1 MGDWCSDVFSSTVD
15 QLFLFVYKALG
26 TEMMAATLKYSKVI
40 IDEIQS
46 YEPRVV
52 AALIYGLKTIS
63 QMGGKF
69 AVITATLPP
78 VLLDYM
84 ERYGLAKDKAFCFA
98 DFSQES
104 VLRRHMIAIYEQEF
118 DLEEIIEEANTK
130 KVLVICNTV
139 RKAQE
144 MYCALAE
151 QIDNVYS
158 LHANYIRKHRKMLEE
173 NIMRFSEGKGN
184 TGVWITTQI
193 VEASLDIDFDVLYTE
208 MCTADSLLQRM
219 GRCNRKGRYV
229 PHDPNIRIYK
239 TENAKKLTKN
249 KTESRGIYYKD
260 LFERSWEYLHT
271 YEKTTFTEAQKTKYI
286 NEVYN
291 ADEITNTEYYK
302 EIEEYLEYFE
312 GLSINEL
319 SKREVQEKFRMIK
332 SISVIPD
339 EIYNENQEFIE
350 NYQEII
356 CARYLGQE
364 AKAILNS
371 KLNELTLSVT
381 LYNRGSWIGI
391 DKDVIKNTDI
401 HRSMY
406 EYVFDENTGKGI
418 GLSRKTMEDDF
429 MM

>member
-1 MGDWCSDVFSSTVD
+1 M
-15 QLFLFVYKALG
+15 K
-26 TEMMAATLKYSKVI
+26 K
-40 IDEIQS
+40 
-46 YEPRVV
+46 
-52 AALIYGLKTIS
+52 IS
-63 QMGGKF
+63 
-69 AVITATLPP
+69 
-78 VLLDYM
+78 
-84 ERYGLAKDKAFCFA
+84 
-98 DFSQES
+98 
-104 VLRRHMIAIYEQEF
+104 
-118 DLEEIIEEANTK
+118 
-130 KVLVICNTV
+130 
-139 RKAQE
+139 
-144 MYCALAE
+144 CA
-151 QIDNVYS
+151 S
-158 LHANYIRKHRKMLEE
+158 R
-173 NIMRFSEGKGN
+173 KGN